1 MKTKIILFI
10 FLGLMALAILFA
22 IFFQEAF
29 IALLTQPELYPHALF
44 VHIFSVTLFFANA
57 VLGMAWEYRSLVV
70 GNKDVILHTYKTV
83 AWLDARLSSP
93 LILLS
98 VLSGLMLSFITS
110 DLWSVGW
117 LSVSFVLFILSGV
130 FWVVSDIPTQYKVKT
145 LTEQLDPQS
154 STITPELMK
163 LLKLRW
169 WISLAGVLPLVII
182 FVLMIYKPDLV
193 PVARW
198 FSW

>member
-10 FLGLMALAILFA
+10 FLGLMALAILLA

-44 VHIFSVTLFFANA
+44 VHIFSVTVFFANA
-57 VLGMAWEYRSLVV
+57 VIGMAWEYRSLVV

>member
-44 VHIFSVTLFFANA
+44 VHIFSVTVFFANA